1 MFSIGIF
8 FAYLNL
14 NFIGTCIYICVFL
27 VFGRWKS
34 IDFKQFWLSLIY
46 SDILIFFSAEKKF
59 QTLPTLKITRVKR
72 LYFRVT
78 PLSLPMRINNINIQL
93 WRSHKIFYFPSIS
106 IFFANKQVETH
117 FHVYGIFL
125 FNFISYLIIM

>member
-78 PLSLPMRINNINIQL
+78 PLSLPMRINNINDPFNCEDLIKYFIVPLYQFFL
-93 WRSHKIFYFPSIS
+93 QINKLKHIFMYMG
-106 IFFANKQVETH
+106 FFH
-117 FHVYGIFL
+117 LILFL
-125 FNFISYLIIM
+125 I